1 MQFAQRLKQE
11 MESRGLT
18 KYRLAQMVGCS
29 QSTVANW
36 LEGKRTPLGV
46 MRKSLL
52 TALDLKEEELFT
64 SKNTP
69 DGNVTEFIVPENGEI
84 AAYLQKVK
92 DEDGIMFDLTKTSS
106 IDEIRATVAFLKTLR
121 SQGRDSE

>member
-1 MQFAQRLKQE
+1 
-11 MESRGLT
+11 
-18 KYRLAQMVGCS
+18 
-29 QSTVANW
+29 
-36 LEGKRTPLGV
+36 

>member
-11 MESRGLT
+11 MEKRGLS

-46 MRKSLL
+46 MRRSLL
-52 TALDLKEEELFT
+52 TALDLEEKDLFPSEST
-64 SKNTP
+64 EQ
-69 DGNVTEFIVPENGEI
+69 GNISEVIVPVDS
-84 AAYLQKVK
+84 ATASYLQEVK
-92 DEDGIMFDLTKTSS
+92 DKYGIMFDINKVASL
-106 IDEIRATVAFLKTLR
+106 DEVKATVAFITTLR
-121 SQGRDSE
+121 NQGRDSE